1 MTDKPASKSAPE
13 FASGRKDAHLDLARK
28 TLAEGQQS
36 LHPLEAVELPYC
48 ALPELDLAEIVSLP
62 VFCGASYPP
71 LADYG
76 HDRRHRTGRCA
87 ECCIGRGRCPA

>member
-48 ALPELDLAEIVSLP
+48 ALPELDLAEIDITTRFLRRQLS
-62 VFCGASYPP
+62 AP
-71 LADYG
+71 LLITGMTGGTERADALNA
-76 HDRRHRTGRCA
+76 RLR
-87 ECCIGRGRCPA
+87 

>member
-36 LHPLEAVELPYC
+36 LHPPEAVELPYC
-48 ALPELDLAEIVSLP
+48 ALPELDLAEIDITTRFL
-62 VFCGASYPP
+62 
-71 LADYG
+71 
-76 HDRRHRTGRCA
+76 RRRLSAPC
-87 ECCIGRGRCPA
+87 